1 MHYARTPLARKG
13 KGTREGKEYS
23 GGQGRPR
30 TCDGAGG
37 GGVAVAGLV
46 LHIVIICAN
55 GRNCSGY

>member
-1 MHYARTPLARKG
+1 MG
-13 KGTREGKEYS
+13 REFP
-23 GGQGRPR
+23 GGQGRPSA
-30 TCDGAGG
+30 CDGAG